1 MCECVCGEMTKESA
15 IDNDLGNTGSAD
27 VNMNVTYEN
36 IKDLNNKVRSRSVG
50 SETEYVEFIV
60 CEGSSIPNEQQTTHY
75 AEIHTRKP
83 AESLARKTPTKS
95 PDKSDKSPAKSAK
108 SPAKSTESLPRK
120 TRESDNPILRGSH
133 DNDKSDDSKDNCRP
147 RFTQD
152 DSALYENTR
161 TAKHVLSCG
170 RENSR
175 NGHEKLQCSRSDSE
189 RVVQQQPQ
197 QNIDPEIV
205 CQHTSDVF
213 NTYHVY
219 ENFEDRMKSRMSIK
233 STTSNE
239 TSETESLYEDLDIVY
254 EEMSPPSQQRPV
266 SKPIDIVYTS
276 IDFGRRTNPSPVSV
290 GSCSNS
296 SSLGSL
302 ERPELRRTTSYSCG
316 NVPLAVGKPPEL
328 PQRGSGSFTKRSR
341 PRSLHLGNPE
351 GTQNTDFGLGL
362 YTGTLVGSCII
373 TKTSPKSIQK
383 VIGDYLAREKK
394 EQSKPVSFQVTSE
407 FLCLSYNCAPWW
419 LLAKNSVDDIGCIT
433 TYSANNKTAL
443 GYTISKPGDD
453 TRLFVIHC
461 SDADQIKEAIVKIF
475 KRPATTNSVSDIS

>member
-83 AESLARKTPTKS
+83 AESLARETPTKS
-95 PDKSDKSPAKSAK
+95 PDKSAKSPAKSAK

-175 NGHEKLQCSRSDSE
+175 NGHEKQCSRSDSE
-189 RVVQQQPQ
+189 LVVQQQPQ

-276 IDFGRRTNPSPVSV
+276 IDFGRRTNSSPVSV

-302 ERPELRRTTSYSCG
+302 ERPELRRSTSYSCG